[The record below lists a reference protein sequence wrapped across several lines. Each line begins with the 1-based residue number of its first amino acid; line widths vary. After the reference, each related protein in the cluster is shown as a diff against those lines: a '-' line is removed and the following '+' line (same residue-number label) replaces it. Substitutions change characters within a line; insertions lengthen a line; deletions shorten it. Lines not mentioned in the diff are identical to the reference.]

1 MGASSPSPQESESGQ
16 PITGINVTPLVD
28 VVLVLLIIFM
38 ATAPLL
44 QRRSLNV
51 NVPKAAHAEKT
62 KATETLAV
70 LFTADRQLILDKTPF
85 TLDQAAEEFRRRL
98 LLDASLHVSLSA
110 DETVPYGEVVGV
122 LDVIRGAGVKKVA
135 LEVKQKPS

>member
-1 MGASSPSPQESESGQ
+1 MAASSSSGSDNGQ

-44 QRRSLNV
+44 QKRSLNV

-62 KATETLAV
+62 KATETLLVV
-70 LFTADRQLILDKTPF
+70 LTAERQLVLEKTPF
-85 TLDQAAEEFRRRL
+85 KLEDVDGELRRRL
-98 LLDASLHVSLSA
+98 VLEPALHVSLSA
-110 DETVPYGEVVGV
+110 D
-122 LDVIRGAGVKKVA
+122 
-135 LEVKQKPS
+135 Q